1 MKIDSYNKLIVWQKS
16 IELVTEIYTLT
27 NKFPTSELYGLTS
40 QMRRSAISIPSNIA
54 EGRRRGTRKDFR
66 SFLLN
71 TYGSGAELETHIEI
85 AKRLPFGEKLNYQKI
100 ENLLDEIMRMLN
112 RMIFNLQSSPSTSYQ
127 LPATSSSKGFSLLEL
142 IISLAIIA
150 LLGTVAGLTLVNYQ
164 RSMAADSTAREIVG
178 QLRLA
183 QRKAV
188 SGEDGDLNGQ
198 GDSWGIR
205 FSNSSDD
212 TYQVFYGTVY
222 NSASTTATVYL
233 PSSAVFTN
241 PTAGTST
248 DIIFTKLSGTTTPA
262 TISITL
268 PDGSDSR
275 TITIATSTISMQ

>member
-1 MKIDSYNKLIVWQKS
+1 MFQVSS
-16 IELVTEIYTLT
+16 F
-27 NKFPTSELYGLTS
+27 KFQE
-40 QMRRSAISIPSNIA
+40 
-54 EGRRRGTRKDFR
+54 
-66 SFLLN
+66 
-71 TYGSGAELETHIEI
+71 
-85 AKRLPFGEKLNYQKI
+85 
-100 ENLLDEIMRMLN
+100 
-112 RMIFNLQSSPSTSYQ
+112 
-127 LPATSSSKGFSLLEL
+127 KGFSLLEL

-164 RSMAADSTAREIVG
+164 RSMVADTTAREITG

-183 QRKAV
+183 QRKAI

-233 PSSAVFTN
+233 PSSAKFTD
-241 PTAGTST
+241 PTEGNTK
-248 DIIFTKLSGTTTPA
+248 DIIFTKLTGTTTPE
-262 TISITL
+262 TISIAL

-275 TITIATSTISMQ
+275 TITIATSTVSF

>member
-1 MKIDSYNKLIVWQKS
+1 VKQFNNSTIQQFD
-16 IELVTEIYTLT
+16 
-27 NKFPTSELYGLTS
+27 
-40 QMRRSAISIPSNIA
+40 A
-54 EGRRRGTRKDFR
+54 E
-66 SFLLN
+66 
-71 TYGSGAELETHIEI
+71 
-85 AKRLPFGEKLNYQKI
+85 
-100 ENLLDEIMRMLN
+100 
-112 RMIFNLQSSPSTSYQ
+112 
-127 LPATSSSKGFSLLEL
+127 KGFSLLEL

-150 LLGTVAGLTLVNYQ
+150 LLGSLAGL
-164 RSMAADSTAREIVG
+164 AADTTAREITG

-212 TYQVFYGTVY
+212 TYRVFYGTVY

-241 PTAGTST
+241 PTADTSI

>member
-1 MKIDSYNKLIVWQKS
+1 
-16 IELVTEIYTLT
+16 
-27 NKFPTSELYGLTS
+27 
-40 QMRRSAISIPSNIA
+40 
-54 EGRRRGTRKDFR
+54 
-66 SFLLN
+66 
-71 TYGSGAELETHIEI
+71 
-85 AKRLPFGEKLNYQKI
+85 
-100 ENLLDEIMRMLN
+100 
-112 RMIFNLQSSPSTSYQ
+112 MIRN
-127 LPATSSSKGFSLLEL
+127 SSKGFSLLEL

-150 LLGTVAGLTLVNYQ
+150 LLGTVAGLALVNYQ
-164 RSMAADSTAREIVG
+164 RSMAADTTAREITG

-198 GDSWGIR
+198 GDTWGVR
-205 FSNSSDD
+205 FSNPSGSAAD

>member
-1 MKIDSYNKLIVWQKS
+1 MKQFNNSTIQQFD
-16 IELVTEIYTLT
+16 
-27 NKFPTSELYGLTS
+27 
-40 QMRRSAISIPSNIA
+40 A
-54 EGRRRGTRKDFR
+54 E
-66 SFLLN
+66 
-71 TYGSGAELETHIEI
+71 
-85 AKRLPFGEKLNYQKI
+85 
-100 ENLLDEIMRMLN
+100 
-112 RMIFNLQSSPSTSYQ
+112 
-127 LPATSSSKGFSLLEL
+127 KGFSLLEL

-164 RSMAADSTAREIVG
+164 RSMAADTTAREIVG

-212 TYQVFYGTVY
+212 TYRVFYGTVY

-275 TITIATSTISMQ
+275 TITIATSTVSMQ